1 MFRLNSV
8 LVAGVVVFAAAFVS
22 KSTRADSFADFVVS
36 CNPGTS
42 PAAGFTNTAAVLGAP
57 TASATITAP
66 PFQKTQILSLGFG
79 GSLVVGFNSPIS
91 NNPANPFGL
100 DFTIFNNSFL
110 ELNGA
115 NITTNFTHPGL
126 RVYVSQDDVNFYLLS
141 SSTNN
146 GAGDM
151 FPTEGSGNPF
161 QPINPSLSLSSFVGG
176 TTSNALALYN
186 GSAGGAS
193 YDISAAIDTN
203 GNPVSLNWISYVEV
217 INTSTNSVG
226 EIDAFAVVP
235 EPSSLALVATAALGS
250 LLLKRRRRL
259 VLGLAVAVFAV
270 SSTFAS
276 TNFTENFSSD
286 PFGVWSFGIGDNSN
300 NQFNWTNTPAVYTGD
315 SNGELDVHLNSSLP
329 TARFQRPLGV
339 TLTDT
344 NDFTVTAQF
353 SFHLISNPEEQA
365 IQIAF
370 GLVNST
376 LTGGDRT
383 GTEDDEGNFL
393 ATDNAF
399 DTVEFNYFPSISP
412 DFEFSGP
419 TLTPV
424 AIGAQIDGE
433 DSFGN
438 FAGIFDS
445 GSDLGDNTNGLTALP
460 QDVTLQATLTYYGA
474 TKTLILAVSQVNSNG
489 SITPLNTGVP
499 PMNLVDVGYDPNFP
513 FNVDTLAIM
522 AYHDGFTT
530 TNDPS
535 LIADLR
541 FQKMYFSTFAP
552 LPPNTVFPSVSG
564 TNVLL
569 TFPTISTN
577 LYDIQSS
584 TDLVSGCWSTIASNI
599 AGTGGIVTNID
610 VGGASVS
617 HRFYR
622 VGVQVN

>member
-1 MFRLNSV
+1 MFRLHSV
-8 LVAGVVVFAAAFVS
+8 LVSVVALCGAAFVS
-22 KSTRADSFADFVVS
+22 TSARASLFADFVAS
-36 CNPGTS
+36 YNPGTN
-42 PAAGFTNTAAVLGAP
+42 PASGFTNTTAVLGAP

-91 NNPANPFGL
+91 NNPANPFGM
-100 DFTIFNNSFL
+100 DFTIFNNSFFTL
-110 ELNGA
+110 SGSNISGA
-115 NITTNFTHPGL
+115 FTHPGL
-126 RVYVSQDDVNFYLLS
+126 TVYVSQDDTNFFLLS

-146 GAGDM
+146 GADGLY
-151 FPTEGSGNPF
+151 PTAGSGNPF
-161 QPINPSLSLSSFVGG
+161 LPVNPALGLGSFTNG
-176 TTSNALALYN
+176 TAANALTLYN
-186 GSAGGAS
+186 GSAGGSS
-193 YDISAAIDTN
+193 YDLSSAIDTN
-203 GNPVSLNWISYVEV
+203 GNPVSLGWISYVEV

-235 EPSSLALVATAALGS
+235 EPSSLMLVIIALAL
-250 LLLKRRRRL
+250 LLLKRHRRL
-259 VLGLAVAVFAV
+259 VLGLAIAVFAAQ
-270 SSTFAS
+270 STFAS
-276 TNFTENFSSD
+276 TNFTENFSSS
-286 PFGVWSFGIGDNSN
+286 PFGVWSFGVGDNSN
-300 NQFNWTNTPAVYTGD
+300 NQFNWTNTFAVYTGD

-329 TARFQRPLGV
+329 TARLQRPLGI

-344 NDFTVTAQF
+344 NDFTVTARF

-424 AIGAQIDGE
+424 AIGAQNDGD

-445 GSDLGDNTNGLTALP
+445 GSDLGDNTNGITALP
-460 QDVTLQATLTYYGA
+460 QDVTLQATLAYYGG
-474 TKTLILAVSQVNSNG
+474 TKTLILAVSQVNPDG

-499 PMNLVDVGYDPNFP
+499 PMNLVASGYDTNFP
-513 FNVDTLAIM
+513 FIVDSLAIM

-530 TNDPS
+530 TNAPS

-541 FQKMYFSTFAP
+541 FQKMYFITSV
-552 LPPNTVFPSVSG
+552 PPPPSNVFTSVSG
-564 TNVLL
+564 ANVLL
-569 TFPTISTN
+569 AFPTISTN
-577 LYDIQSS
+577 FYDVQSS
-584 TDLVSGCWSTIASNI
+584 TDLVSGSWSTIASNI
-599 AGTGGIVTNID
+599 VGTGGIVTNID
-610 VGGASVS
+610 VGGASVP

>member
-1 MFRLNSV
+1 MFR
-8 LVAGVVVFAAAFVS
+8 F
-22 KSTRADSFADFVVS
+22 K
-36 CNPGTS
+36 
-42 PAAGFTNTAAVLGAP
+42 
-57 TASATITAP
+57 
-66 PFQKTQILSLGFG
+66 
-79 GSLVVGFNSPIS
+79 
-91 NNPANPFGL
+91 
-100 DFTIFNNSFL
+100 
-110 ELNGA
+110 
-115 NITTNFTHPGL
+115 
-126 RVYVSQDDVNFYLLS
+126 
-141 SSTNN
+141 
-146 GAGDM
+146 
-151 FPTEGSGNPF
+151 
-161 QPINPSLSLSSFVGG
+161 
-176 TTSNALALYN
+176 
-186 GSAGGAS
+186 
-193 YDISAAIDTN
+193 
-203 GNPVSLNWISYVEV
+203 
-217 INTSTNSVG
+217 
-226 EIDAFAVVP
+226 FAV
-235 EPSSLALVATAALGS
+235 
-250 LLLKRRRRL
+250 
-259 VLGLAVAVFAV
+259 VLGLAFTLGR
-270 SSTFAS
+270 SSIAS
-276 TNFTENFSSD
+276 TNFTENFSSS

-300 NQFNWTNTPAVYTGD
+300 NQFTWTNTPAIYTED

-383 GTEDDEGNFL
+383 GTEDDEGDFL

-424 AIGAQIDGE
+424 VIGAQDGGD

-438 FAGIFDS
+438 FAGIFDAE
-445 GSDLGDNTNGLTALP
+445 SDLGDDTNGITALP
-460 QDVTLQATLTYYGA
+460 QDVTLQATLTYYGG

-489 SITPLNTGVP
+489 SITPLDTGLP
-499 PMNLVDVGYDPNFP
+499 PMNLVASGYVTNFP

-530 TNDPS
+530 TNNPS

-541 FQKMYFSTFAP
+541 FQRLYFTTSAP
-552 LPPNTVFPSVSG
+552 PPPSNVFTKVSG
-564 TNVLL
+564 TNVSLV
-569 TFPTISTN
+569 FPTISTN
-577 LYDIQSS
+577 FYDIQSS
-584 TDLVSGCWSTIASNI
+584 TDLVSGSWSTIASNI
-599 AGTGGIVTNID
+599 VGTGGIVTNID
-610 VGGASVS
+610 VGGATVS

>member
-1 MFRLNSV
+1 MFRLNSIVVSIAVV
-8 LVAGVVVFAAAFVS
+8 LTTAFVS
-22 KSTRADSFADFVVS
+22 NSTRADSFADFVIS
-36 CNPGTS
+36 YNPGTS
-42 PAAGFTNTAAVLGAP
+42 AAIGFTNTSAVLGAP

-66 PFQKTQILSLGFG
+66 PFSKTQILSLGFG

-91 NNPANPFGL
+91 NNPANPFGM
-100 DFTIFNNSFL
+100 DFTIFNNSFFQL
-110 ELNGA
+110 SGA
-115 NITTNFTHPGL
+115 NISTNFTHPGL
-126 RVYVSQDDVNFYLLS
+126 RVYVSQDDTNFYLLS
-141 SSTNN
+141 SSINN
-146 GAGDM
+146 GAGDT

-176 TTSNALALYN
+176 TVSNALTLYN

-193 YDISAAIDTN
+193 YDIGSAIDTN
-203 GNPVSLNWISYVEV
+203 GNPVSLSWVSYVEV
-217 INTSTNSVG
+217 INTSTSSAG

-235 EPSSLALVATAALGS
+235 EPSSLALVAMAAFGLV
-250 LLLKRRRRL
+250 LLKRHRGL
-259 VLGLAVAVFAV
+259 VLGLAIAVFATQ
-270 SSTFAS
+270 STFAS
-276 TNFTENFSSD
+276 TNFTENFSSS

-300 NQFNWTNTPAVYTGD
+300 NQFTWTNTSAVYTGD

-344 NDFTVTAQF
+344 NDFTVTARF

-370 GLVNST
+370 GLVNSA

-393 ATDNAF
+393 PTDNAF
-399 DTVEFNYFPSISP
+399 DTIEFNYFPSISP

-424 AIGAQIDGE
+424 VIGAQNDGD

-438 FAGIFDS
+438 FASIFDAE
-445 GSDLGDNTNGLTALP
+445 SDLGDNTNGITALP
-460 QDVTLQATLTYYGA
+460 QDVTLQVTLAYYGG
-474 TKTLILAVSQVNSNG
+474 TKTLVLAVSQVNPDG
-489 SITPLNTGVP
+489 SITPLNTGIT
-499 PMNLVDVGYDPNFP
+499 PMSIVAFGYDTDFP
-513 FNVDTLAIM
+513 FNVDSLAIM

-530 TNDPS
+530 TNNPS

-541 FQKMYFSTFAP
+541 FQKMYFTTFAP
-552 LPPNTVFPSVSG
+552 PPPSNVFSIISG

-569 TFPTISTN
+569 AFPTISTN
-577 LYDIQSS
+577 LYDVQNS
-584 TDLVSGCWSTIASNI
+584 TDLISGCWSTIASNI
-599 AGTGGIVTNID
+599 VGTGGIVTNVD
-610 VGGASVS
+610 VGGASVT